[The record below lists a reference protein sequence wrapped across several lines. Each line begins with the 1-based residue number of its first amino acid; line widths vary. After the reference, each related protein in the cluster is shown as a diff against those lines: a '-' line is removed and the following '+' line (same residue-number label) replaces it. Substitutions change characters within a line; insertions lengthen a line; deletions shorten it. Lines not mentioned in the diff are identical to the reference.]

1 MYPSIFSESS
11 PQILQNFSNTYVGLM
26 ARFVQ
31 HNFEQAELMQEKFFR
46 SVRLISP
53 DEAKSGKSGKEL
65 EQEVAELKAQVERL
79 NNKLATLDNRSKSG
93 RWNRSGSGHFR
104 AS

>member
-1 MYPSIFSESS
+1 MYSPIFSQSTPDALQSFSS
-11 PQILQNFSNTYVGLM
+11 TYVDFM
-26 ARFVQ
+26 ARVVR
-31 HNFEQAELMQEKFFR
+31 HNFEQAELVQEKFFE
-46 SVRLISP
+46 SVRMVYP
-53 DEAKSGKSGKEL
+53 NVTKADKSEKQL
-65 EQEVAELKAQVERL
+65 EQEVAELKAQVEAL